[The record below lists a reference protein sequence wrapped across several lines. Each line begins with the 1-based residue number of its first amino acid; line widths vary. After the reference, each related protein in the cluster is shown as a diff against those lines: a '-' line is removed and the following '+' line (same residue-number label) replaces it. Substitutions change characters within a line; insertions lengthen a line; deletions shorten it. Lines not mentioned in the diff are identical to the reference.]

1 MTPPPADWRDQRMV
15 LNTRYKHKIQVIKT
29 IAKIDSLL
37 HHTPGNDA
45 SKPRVPVSPRSVL
58 AAKKAVLE
66 AAESVCAPAGAAA
79 RHAGVEYPEDTPRV
93 FEEQA
98 SALLRAMD
106 SFQDSFD
113 KNQDVGQGPL

>member
-15 LNTRYKHKIQVIKT
+15 HNTRYKHKVQVIKT

-45 SKPRVPVSPRSVL
+45 SKPAAPVSPRSVL
-58 AAKKAVLE
+58 AAKRAVLE